1 MTFAWRAEISEDM
14 MKKPTKA
21 KPEAERISKGRREV
35 TKKAS
40 YVIPAVLSLAVTPSF
55 AAAASAATGAKRKT

>member
-1 MTFAWRAEISEDM
+1 M
-14 MKKPTKA
+14 MKKPTKGQA
-21 KPEAERISKGRREV
+21 EPERISKGRREV

-55 AAAASAATGAKRKT
+55 AAAASAANGQKRRKTT